1 LGAIMTNLLYFTIS
15 LALVALVGR
24 ALSRSGAAFL
34 AEMFADRGGVAEA
47 VNRLLVVAFYLLSC
61 GFIALTMPVWGHVGS
76 AGQALQLLSGK
87 IGELLLVLGALHVA
101 STVVFARLR
110 RAPSW
115 PTQSGPGGF
124 SPRTTGSGSD
134 SSGSDSP
141 GSDSPGSGLSGSGP
155 SGSGRPVGRPGA
167 EPANDRADAHAATR
181 VAAPALWR
189 PRQGHVVH

>member
-1 LGAIMTNLLYFTIS
+1 MTNLLYFTIS

-34 AEMFADRGGVAEA
+34 AEMFADRSGVAEA

-87 IGELLLVLGALHVA
+87 IGELLLVLGVLHVA

-115 PTQSGPGGF
+115 PTRDGPGGF
-124 SPRTTGSGSD
+124 SPRTTSSGGPGSD
-134 SSGSDSP
+134 SSGP
-141 GSDSPGSGLSGSGP
+141 GGPGSGLSGSG
-155 SGSGRPVGRPGA
+155 SGSGLSGPGLSG
-167 EPANDRADAHAATR
+167 PG
-181 VAAPALWR
+181 LS
-189 PRQGHVVH
+189 GSGL